1 MTKYTNA
8 EMTRLRNAVLE
19 KVYPLALKHRLSPAQ
34 LEDVT
39 QRIVVSGKVFL
50 TATDEVV
57 GHNIEF
63 LLVDMQSDPKLKHL
77 FQAAEEPK
85 TKNGDSYV
93 ERFGMSKAE
102 FEALPAQRRLEYANA
117 EAAKTKGRR

>member
-39 QRIVVSGKVFL
+39 QRIVASGKVFL
-50 TATDEVV
+50 TADDKITGYEV
-57 GHNIEF
+57 EF
-63 LLVDMQSDPKLKHL
+63 LIDELRSDPKHAYL
-77 FQAAEEPK
+77 FRPVEEEPK
-85 TKNGDSYV
+85 AKD
-93 ERFGMSKAE
+93 EFQARFGMSQAD
-102 FEALPAQRRLEYANA
+102 FEKLPAQRKLEYANA